1 MPLRH
6 SRLKVK
12 DVGLTMSMQPDH
24 DHRAP
29 GWLVWP
35 AVFVASVAA
44 LMGFWQAANFGI
56 GIAVGDYVGEL
67 EGLVRVSAAAGA
79 IAMLVTFPLARF
91 FLRRAHASAWVAVTM
106 IPLGAV
112 AAYYFLPRVF
122 IYAKF

>member
-1 MPLRH
+1 
-6 SRLKVK
+6 
-12 DVGLTMSMQPDH
+12 
-24 DHRAP
+24 
-29 GWLVWP
+29 
-35 AVFVASVAA
+35 
-44 LMGFWQAANFGI
+44 MGFWQAANFGI